1 MATGAISP
9 WPVGQS
15 CSGVATPLAQTFREA
30 DTLSALPHYQRK
42 VRRAGSAVPGAMR
55 LKPLSRFLGEEAGD
69 GSDIWDVQRAVP
81 LQAIFF
87 LVLGDKDWAEPVGA
101 GQAVCLLAGL
111 GLQTSKCVLREK
123 PLDEIAAST
132 LQRFENLCDLVQAVP
147 AYLLDLGINGT
158 FWQEI
163 ERVTQC
169 TEPGGS
175 A

>member
-1 MATGAISP
+1 MGPTSGMCSAPCHCRLS
-9 WPVGQS
+9 S
-15 CSGVATPLAQTFREA
+15 CWNR
-30 DTLSALPHYQRK
+30 
-42 VRRAGSAVPGAMR
+42 
-55 LKPLSRFLGEEAGD
+55 
-69 GSDIWDVQRAVP
+69 
-81 LQAIFF
+81 
-87 LVLGDKDWAEPVGA
+87 GDKDWAEPVGA
-101 GQAVCLLAGL
+101 GPAVSLLAGL